1 MKKYR
6 IYYTIK
12 MNSSAYEYFLDV
24 EAGNVKA
31 AKDRVRVE
39 VFRLTGRNTFNPSTK
54 AYKED
59 KAIEGMPPKK
69 PEWIVEKSA
78 LSNSTN

>member
-12 MNSSAYEYFLDV
+12 MNSSAYEYYLDV
-24 EAGNVKA
+24 EAPNAKT
-31 AKDRVRVE
+31 AKDKVRTE
-39 VFRLTGRNTFNPSTK
+39 VWQCTGRNTFNPSIK

-59 KAIEGMPPKK
+59 KAIEGMPPMK
-69 PEWIVEKSA
+69 PGWVVEKG
-78 LSNSTN
+78 

>member
-12 MNSSAYEYFLDV
+12 MNSSAYEYYLDV
-24 EAGNVKA
+24 EAENTKA
-31 AKDRVRVE
+31 AKDKVRAE
-39 VFRLTGRNTFNPSTK
+39 VLRLTGRNTFNPSTK

-69 PEWIVEKSA
+69 PDWIVKDVD
-78 LSNSTN
+78 